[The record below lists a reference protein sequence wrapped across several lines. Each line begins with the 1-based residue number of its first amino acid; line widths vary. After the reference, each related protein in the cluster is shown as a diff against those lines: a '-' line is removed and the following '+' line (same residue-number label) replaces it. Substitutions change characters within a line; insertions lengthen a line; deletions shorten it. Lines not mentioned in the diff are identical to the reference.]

1 MQDKDTIIA
10 ELNRELST
18 IKDEVKELNHN
29 NQVIEKKM
37 LKTQEDHD
45 MMKSK
50 YESYKDIEVV
60 SIFFSFILTTMSFYG
75 SDVLL
80 NIESSLSFNF
90 IRMFYFN
97 TSNL

>member
-1 MQDKDTIIA
+1 
-10 ELNRELST
+10 
-18 IKDEVKELNHN
+18 
-29 NQVIEKKM
+29 M

-60 SIFFSFILTTMSFYG
+60 SIFFSLFSFNLTTMSFYG

-90 IRMFYFN
+90 IVCSILICRIYNAVSVHVLF
-97 TSNL
+97 L